1 MAMNL
6 EAVLRIAAKV
16 VGVEE
21 ISKLEKGIT
30 GAEKAAGSASAAF
43 KGVANSA
50 IWQAA
55 AAGAAVFTAGIGLA
69 VGAAMRF
76 ETSMADVRRVVSGI
90 ETPEAF
96 AEISAEIL
104 NLSNQMPIAADGF
117 AQIYAAAGQSGIA
130 RDEIKEFAVAVAQT
144 AVAFDMTAEQA
155 GTAMATMRSA
165 LGLTTPELINLTGA
179 INELSNQ
186 SQGALNAG
194 QLVEFTTRV
203 GAIGSIAG
211 FSGEEM
217 AAFGAVMMQNGQQ
230 AEVASTGFRNLV
242 SALSKGPAMT
252 DKQVDALRRL
262 GYSMADAKQIE
273 SELTRAAETESRR
286 RVDDARRHKDEIV
299 RTAQEQSDRRIEIAR
314 DETDRLSK
322 EINRR
327 YRDELTA
334 LQDGWEDQ
342 AKAQEDAFR
351 DRADAQI
358 KALQRQERAEIDSIQ
373 KVAQAQGGDASAAVD
388 RIRDAYESRIDAIR
402 DQLDR
407 ELTVQRRAQRNQQQ
421 AVRDGLDD
429 RRDLELKANADRLK
443 LVEQNEEAFV
453 DAQKAAAENR
463 FKATEE
469 SEKSFMEASKAAAK
483 KTGEER
489 AKADLLGFAERFT
502 KDAKNVTAEVL
513 QKLQQLPREELYS
526 TLVDLGGEEMAR
538 SVATLVQNFDQLE
551 SRMRIATNTAVNANS
566 VAKEYGVRAA
576 TAASQVQMFWNQLTS
591 LGVVIGTTILPYLAQ
606 ATEAL
611 RPFLSGLAQFATA
624 NPGIVAVAVAIG
636 GIASAIVIALP
647 VIAGLI
653 VSIGTIK
660 TALAGLAIGAT
671 VAGWLGAVVPALG
684 TLLGA
689 FKFAFVSGLIPL
701 LQGVITW
708 IGATFIPA
716 LLAFFS
722 GPVGWTVLAVAAVV
736 AMAVAFREPIMGFF
750 SWLGGAIGNGLQA
763 LWQWGEPI
771 RQFWIGVWEA
781 VKAPATAYFQFLGG
795 VATWGLNA
803 VMAIAETLLVRPWV
817 LLWNKVLRDPASAA
831 FRWLTSTVSSGFKA
845 VTTAIDNLFVKPWVL
860 IWNKGIREP
869 VTAAQEWL
877 RSSVFIPLGRAFV
890 TYVADPI
897 TNAWRAVTEFLP
909 RAMQSV
915 ATFVSGI
922 WNGMITGIQNAVRGM
937 LTFVVNAVNRVGGLV
952 NVLIDAFNRLAFAVG
967 GSTIDRIPTLS
978 VPAFAE
984 GGIVDRPTLAL
995 VGERREQEYIIPESK
1010 MQAAS
1015 SRFLGGARGA
1025 DVIPSRASSRS
1036 ESGSAAPQIN
1046 VTTGPVMQQQDGSQW
1061 VSMDDFERGMQQ
1073 VAEQVVGA
1081 LRTPQARVALGW

>member
-6 EAVLRIAAKV
+6 DAVLRIAAKV

-55 AAGAAVFTAGIGLA
+55 AAGAAVFTAGMGLA
-69 VGAAMRF
+69 VKAAIDF
-76 ETSMADVRRVVSGI
+76 ESSMADVRKVVSGV

-96 AEISAEIL
+96 AEISNEIL
-104 NLSNQMPIAADGF
+104 QLSNTMPIAAKGF
-117 AQIYAAAGQSGIA
+117 AEIYAAAGQSGIA
-130 RDEIKEFAVAVAQT
+130 RDELKGFATLVAQVS
-144 AVAFDMTAEQA
+144 VAFDMTAQQA
-155 GTAMATMRSA
+155 GQSLAQMKVA
-165 LGLTTPELINLTGA
+165 LGLTTEDLRDLADAMNYVSNNTGA
-179 INELSNQ
+179 TAAN
-186 SQGALNAG
+186 
-194 QLVEFTTRV
+194 LVEFMSRSGAV
-203 GAIGSIAG
+203 GKIAG
-211 FSGEEM
+211 LSATQTM
-217 AAFGAVMMQNGQQ
+217 AFGAAMIQ
-230 AEVASTGFRNLV
+230 AGIQTEVASTSFNNMV
-242 SALSKGPAMT
+242 KALSRGPSMT
-252 DKQVDALRRL
+252 DRQVDALRRL
-262 GYSMADAKQIE
+262 GYSMADAAKIE
-273 SELTRAAETESRR
+273 SELTRTAETESRR
-286 RVDDARRHKDEIV
+286 RVDDARRHKDDV
-299 RTAQEQSDRRIEIAR
+299 LRLAQDQSDRRLEIAR
-314 DETDRLSK
+314 DETDQLSK

-327 YRDELTA
+327 FRDELTA

-351 DRADAQI
+351 DRADVQI

-373 KVAQAQGGDASAAVD
+373 KMAQAQGGDASAAVD
-388 RIRDAYESRIDAIR
+388 RIRDAYESRIDAVR

-429 RRDLELKANADRLK
+429 RKDLELRANSDRFK
-443 LVEQNEEAFV
+443 LVERQEESFM
-453 DAQKAAAENR
+453 DGQKAAAEGR
-463 FKATEE
+463 FKAIEE
-469 SEKSFMEASKAAAK
+469 AEKSFVENAKANAK
-483 KTGEER
+483 KTGEEL
-489 AKADLLGFAERFT
+489 AKASTQGFADRMQ
-502 KDAKNVTAEVL
+502 KDAIGTITEVL
-513 QKLQQLPREELYS
+513 GKIRDLPKSQQISVLSDLFGDEARGLAPMIANLDELS
-526 TLVDLGGEEMAR
+526 RVLTLSADRSAR
-538 SVATLVQNFDQLE
+538 AGSVAT
-551 SRMRIATNTAVNANS
+551 
-566 VAKEYGVRAA
+566 EYGVRVA
-576 TAASQVQMFWNQLTS
+576 TAAAQIQLFWNQLQNTAIA
-591 LGVVIGTTILPYLAQ
+591 IGTTVLPYVSML
-606 ATEAL
+606 TEAL
-611 RPFLSGLAQFATA
+611 RPLIAGLAQFAAA
-624 NPGIVAVAVAIG
+624 NPGIVAVAVDIG

-736 AMAVAFREPIMGFF
+736 AMAIAFREPLTQFV
-750 SWLGGAIGNGLQA
+750 SWLWKWTEFAREPFVRLWDAAVGIVTVSLNTLTGAIKAWGNEIRKIWSGDFSTLQGIVDTWRDA
-763 LWQWGEPI
+763 VVGIWTAMGEAFKTYLVEPI
-771 RQFWIGVWEA
+771 R
-781 VKAPATAYFQFLGG
+781 
-795 VATWGLNA
+795 
-803 VMAIAETLLVRPWV
+803 
-817 LLWNKVLRDPASAA
+817 
-831 FRWLTSTVSSGFKA
+831 
-845 VTTAIDNLFVKPWVL
+845 
-860 IWNKGIREP
+860 
-869 VTAAQEWL
+869 
-877 RSSVFIPLGRAFV
+877 
-890 TYVADPI
+890 
-897 TNAWRAVTEFLP
+897 NAWSTLTEFLP

-952 NVLIDAFNRLAFAVG
+952 NVLIDAFNRLAVAVG
-967 GSTIDRIPTLS
+967 GSTIGRIPTLS

-995 VGERREQEYIIPESK
+995 VGDGNEREYIIGESK
-1010 MQAAS
+1010 MQEAS
-1015 SRFLGGARGA
+1015 SRFLSGARGA

-1046 VTTGPVMQQQDGSQW
+1046 VTTGPVMQQQDGSRW
-1061 VSMDDFERGMQQ
+1061 VSVEDFERGLQQ
-1073 VAEQVVGA
+1073 VAEQVVGT
-1081 LRTPQARVALGW
+1081 LRTPQARTALGWS